1 MPVKVA
7 VFVRRRARGFILNK
21 YATIKYQPDQKIRI
35 LLISNNTRQHEQLLQ
50 SLLAGAF
57 RVSVAADGVQGYTK
71 AQLTLPELILLDK
84 QLTGI
89 DALSLTHMLQGLKA
103 TAPIPII
110 ILDSR
115 MDGSSEECVAFLKA
129 GAVDYIGN
137 PYAVDE
143 IKERINVPLRC
154 PKQMTPAVISGKTPS
169 QRPSTTAETSMLIH
183 AIQKTIDANLGSPP
197 SQKELCDM
205 FKISRRKIMNI
216 FQRNFGLSVSSYI
229 RLQRMYRAEYLLK
242 TTALKIDVIATDLGF
257 SSPANFSTAFK
268 AYAGVAPGK
277 FRQAI
282 EKNKPYTENAA
293 CVRSMGPPVFSS
305 GWCPP

>member
-7 VFVRRRARGFILNK
+7 VFVGRRARGFILNK
-21 YATIKYQPDQKIRI
+21 HATIKYQPDQKIRI

-103 TAPIPII
+103 TAHIPII

-115 MDGSSEECVAFLKA
+115 MDGSSDECVTFLKA

-143 IKERINVPLRC
+143 VKERINVPLRC
-154 PKQMTPAVISGKTPS
+154 PKLATPVVAAGKANP

-268 AYAGVAPGK
+268 TYAGVAPGK

-282 EKNKPYTENAA
+282 EKSKPYNDNTS
-293 CVRSMGPPVFSS
+293 CIRSMGPPVFSS
-305 GWCPP
+305 GSYPT

>member
-1 MPVKVA
+1 M
-7 VFVRRRARGFILNK
+7 NK

-50 SLLAGAF
+50 ALLAGAF

-71 AQLTLPELILLDK
+71 AQLTLPELILVDK

-103 TAPIPII
+103 TAQIPLI

-115 MDGSSEECVAFLKA
+115 MDGSTEECVTFLKA
-129 GAVDYIGN
+129 GAVDYISN

-143 IKERINVPLRC
+143 VKERINVPLRC
-154 PKQMTPAVISGKTPS
+154 PKKILPAMVSGRVHS
-169 QRPSTTAETSMLIH
+169 QQPSTTAETSMLIH

-197 SQKELCDM
+197 SQKELCNM

-229 RLQRMYRAEYLLK
+229 RLQRMYRAEYLLR

-268 AYAGVAPGK
+268 TYAGVAPGK

-282 EKNKPYTENAA
+282 ERNKPYTDNRP
-293 CVRSMGPPVFSS
+293 CMRSMGPPVFSS

>member
-1 MPVKVA
+1 
-7 VFVRRRARGFILNK
+7 LNK

-50 SLLAGAF
+50 ALLAGAF

-71 AQLTLPELILLDK
+71 AQLTLPELILVDK

-103 TAPIPII
+103 TAQIPLI

-115 MDGSSEECVAFLKA
+115 MDGSSEECVTFLKA

-143 IKERINVPLRC
+143 VKERINVPLRC
-154 PKQMTPAVISGKTPS
+154 PKKIWPAMVSGKVQSP
-169 QRPSTTAETSMLIH
+169 QPSTTAETSMLIH
-183 AIQKTIDANLGSPP
+183 AIQKTIEANLGSPP

-229 RLQRMYRAEYLLK
+229 RLQRMYRAEYLLR

-268 AYAGVAPGK
+268 TYAGVAPGK

-282 EKNKPYTENAA
+282 ERNKPYTDNKP
-293 CVRSMGPPVFSS
+293 CMRSMGPPVFSS

>member
-7 VFVRRRARGFILNK
+7 VFDRRRARGFILNK
-21 YATIKYQPDQKIRI
+21 YATIKCQPDQKTRI
-35 LLISNNTRQHEQLLQ
+35 LLISNNTRQHEHLLQ

-71 AQLTLPELILLDK
+71 AQLTLPELILMDK
-84 QLTGI
+84 QVGGI

-103 TAPIPII
+103 TAHIPII

-115 MDGSSEECVAFLKA
+115 SESSSEECVNFLKA

-143 IKERINVPLRC
+143 VKERINVPLRN
-154 PKQMTPAVISGKTPS
+154 PKQALSHLSAGKTLT
-169 QRPSTTAETSMLIH
+169 QRPSTTAETSMLIY

-216 FQRNFGLSVSSYI
+216 FQRNFGLSVSNYI
-229 RLQRMYRAEYLLK
+229 RLQRMYRAEYLLR

-268 AYAGVAPGK
+268 TYAGVAPGK

-282 EKNKPYTENAA
+282 EKNKLPTEKTPAL
-293 CVRSMGPPVFSS
+293 RSLGSPSFSS
-305 GWCPP
+305 EWCPP

>member
-1 MPVKVA
+1 MSVQVA
-7 VFVRRRARGFILNK
+7 VFIRRRARGFILNK

-50 SLLAGAF
+50 ALLAGAF

-71 AQLTLPELILLDK
+71 AQLTLPELILVDK

-103 TAPIPII
+103 TAQIPLI

-115 MDGSSEECVAFLKA
+115 MDGSSEECVTFLKA

-143 IKERINVPLRC
+143 VKERINVPLRC
-154 PKQMTPAVISGKTPS
+154 PKKIWPAMVSGKVQS
-169 QRPSTTAETSMLIH
+169 LQPSTTAETSMLIH

-229 RLQRMYRAEYLLK
+229 RLQRMYRAEYLLR

-268 AYAGVAPGK
+268 TYAGVAPGK

-282 EKNKPYTENAA
+282 ERNNPYTDNKP
-293 CVRSMGPPVFSS
+293 CMRSMGPPVFSS

>member
-1 MPVKVA
+1 M
-7 VFVRRRARGFILNK
+7 NK

-103 TAPIPII
+103 TAQIPII

-143 IKERINVPLRC
+143 VKERINVPLRC

-197 SQKELCDM
+197 SQKELCEM

-277 FRQAI
+277 FRQTI

>member
-1 MPVKVA
+1 M
-7 VFVRRRARGFILNK
+7 NK

-50 SLLAGAF
+50 ALLAGAF

-71 AQLTLPELILLDK
+71 AQLTLPELILVDK

-103 TAPIPII
+103 TAQIPLI
-110 ILDSR
+110 ILDSN
-115 MDGSSEECVAFLKA
+115 MDGSSEECVSFLKA

-137 PYAVDE
+137 PYVLDE
-143 IKERINVPLRC
+143 VKERINVPLRC
-154 PKQMTPAVISGKTPS
+154 PKKILPAMVSGKIQS
-169 QRPSTTAETSMLIH
+169 QHSSTTAETSMLIH

-268 AYAGVAPGK
+268 TYAGVAPGK

-293 CVRSMGPPVFSS
+293 CIRSMGPPVFSS

>member
-1 MPVKVA
+1 M
-7 VFVRRRARGFILNK
+7 NK

-50 SLLAGAF
+50 ALLAGAF
-57 RVSVAADGVQGYTK
+57 RVSVAADAVQGYTK

-103 TAPIPII
+103 TAQIPLI

-115 MDGSSEECVAFLKA
+115 MDGSSEECVTFLKA
-129 GAVDYIGN
+129 GAVDYISN

-143 IKERINVPLRC
+143 VKERINVPLRC
-154 PKQMTPAVISGKTPS
+154 PKKIRPAMVPGRVQS
-169 QRPSTTAETSMLIH
+169 QQPGTTAETSMLIH

-229 RLQRMYRAEYLLK
+229 RLQRMYRAEYLLR

-268 AYAGVAPGK
+268 TYAGVAPGK

-282 EKNKPYTENAA
+282 EKNKPYTDNKP
-293 CVRSMGPPVFSS
+293 CIRSMGPPVFSS

>member
-1 MPVKVA
+1 MSVQVA
-7 VFVRRRARGFILNK
+7 VFIRRRARGFILNK

-50 SLLAGAF
+50 ALLAGAF

-71 AQLTLPELILLDK
+71 AQLTLPELILVDK

-103 TAPIPII
+103 TAQIPLI

-115 MDGSSEECVAFLKA
+115 MDGSTEECVTFLKA
-129 GAVDYIGN
+129 GAVDYISN

-143 IKERINVPLRC
+143 VKERINVPLRC
-154 PKQMTPAVISGKTPS
+154 PKKILPAMVSGRVHS
-169 QRPSTTAETSMLIH
+169 QQPSTTAETSMLIH

-197 SQKELCDM
+197 SQKELCNM

-229 RLQRMYRAEYLLK
+229 RLQRMYRAEYLLR

-268 AYAGVAPGK
+268 TYAGVAPGK

-282 EKNKPYTENAA
+282 ERNKPYTDNRP
-293 CVRSMGPPVFSS
+293 CMRSMGPPVFSS

>member
-1 MPVKVA
+1 M
-7 VFVRRRARGFILNK
+7 NK

>member
-1 MPVKVA
+1 M
-7 VFVRRRARGFILNK
+7 NK

-103 TAPIPII
+103 TAQIPII

-143 IKERINVPLRC
+143 VKERINVPLRC

-197 SQKELCDM
+197 SQKELCEM

>member
-1 MPVKVA
+1 M
-7 VFVRRRARGFILNK
+7 NK

-103 TAPIPII
+103 TAQIPII

-143 IKERINVPLRC
+143 VKERINVPLRC
-154 PKQMTPAVISGKTPS
+154 PKQMTPAVVSGKTPS

-197 SQKELCDM
+197 SQKELCEM

>member
-7 VFVRRRARGFILNK
+7 IFIGRRARGFILNN
-21 YATIKYQPDQKIRI
+21 YATIKYQPDQKTRI

-71 AQLTLPELILLDK
+71 AQLTLPELILMDK
-84 QLTGI
+84 QLAGI

-103 TAPIPII
+103 TAHIPII

-115 MDGSSEECVAFLKA
+115 MDGSSDECVSFLKA
-129 GAVDYIGN
+129 GAVDYIGD

-143 IKERINVPLRC
+143 VKERINVPLRF
-154 PKQMTPAVISGKTPS
+154 PKLSVPAPAPGKASSPR
-169 QRPSTTAETSMLIH
+169 QNRTAETSMLIH
-183 AIQKTIDANLGSPP
+183 AIQKTIDANLGTPP

-229 RLQRMYRAEYLLK
+229 RLQRMYRAEYLLR

-268 AYAGVAPGK
+268 AYSGIAPGK
-277 FRQAI
+277 FRQAM
-282 EKNKPYTENAA
+282 EKNRPYTENTP
-293 CVRSMGPPVFSS
+293 CLRPSGPPLFAA

>member
-1 MPVKVA
+1 
-7 VFVRRRARGFILNK
+7 RRARGFILNK

-50 SLLAGAF
+50 ALLAGAF

-71 AQLTLPELILLDK
+71 AQLTLPELILVDK

-103 TAPIPII
+103 TAQIPLI

-115 MDGSSEECVAFLKA
+115 MDGSSEECVTFLKA

-143 IKERINVPLRC
+143 VKERINVPLRC
-154 PKQMTPAVISGKTPS
+154 PKKIWPAMVSGKVQSP
-169 QRPSTTAETSMLIH
+169 QPSTTAETSMLIH
-183 AIQKTIDANLGSPP
+183 AIQKTIEANLGSPP

-229 RLQRMYRAEYLLK
+229 RLQRMYRAEYLLR

-268 AYAGVAPGK
+268 TYAGVAPGK

-282 EKNKPYTENAA
+282 ERNKPYTDNKP
-293 CVRSMGPPVFSS
+293 CMRSMGPPVFSS

>member
-7 VFVRRRARGFILNK
+7 IFIRRRARGFILNK
-21 YATIKYQPDQKIRI
+21 YATIKYQPNQKTRI
-35 LLISNNTRQHEQLLQ
+35 LLISNKTRQHEQLLQ

-57 RVSVAADGVQGYTK
+57 RVSVAADAVQGYTK
-71 AQLTLPELILLDK
+71 AQLTLPELILMDK

-103 TAPIPII
+103 TAHIPII

-115 MDGSSEECVAFLKA
+115 MDGSSDECVTFLKA

-143 IKERINVPLRC
+143 VKERINVPLRC
-154 PKQMTPAVISGKTPS
+154 PKLLNPAPTPGRTPS
-169 QRPSTTAETSMLIH
+169 PRQSATAETSMLIH
-183 AIQKTIDANLGSPP
+183 AIQKTIDANLGAPP
-197 SQKELCDM
+197 NQKELCDM

-268 AYAGVAPGK
+268 TYAGVAPGK

-282 EKNKPYTENAA
+282 EKNKPYTASSSCIHA
-293 CVRSMGPPVFSS
+293 LGPPIFAHS
-305 GWCPP
+305 